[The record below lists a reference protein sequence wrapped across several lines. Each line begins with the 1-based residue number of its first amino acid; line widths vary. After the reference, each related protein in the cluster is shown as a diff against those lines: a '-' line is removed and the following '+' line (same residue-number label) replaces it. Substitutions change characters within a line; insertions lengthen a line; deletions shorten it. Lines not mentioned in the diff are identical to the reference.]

1 MILTLFQ
8 NPLLFLFSLISLI
21 VAVTIHEFAHA
32 YAADKLGDPTPRLQ
46 GRVTLNPLAHLDPIG
61 TILIL
66 ISGFGWGKPVIFDPY
81 NLRNPRKDA
90 AIISFAGPLS
100 NFLLA
105 LTLSI
110 IYKLFIF
117 FHFFNFD
124 TIGYSIISVFFFSLI
139 LLNVTLGVFNLIPIH
154 PLDGFKIVGG
164 ILSREKAQEW
174 YQLERY
180 GLLFLL
186 ALFLPLGSSSMLDI
200 IIRPATQVIMNLL
213 V

>member
-1 MILTLFQ
+1 MIATLFQ
-8 NPLLFLFSLISLI
+8 NPILFFFSLISLT
-21 VAVTIHEFAHA
+21 VAVTVHEFAHA

-46 GRVTLNPLAHLDPIG
+46 GRVTLNPLAHLDPVG
-61 TILIL
+61 TLLIL

-105 LTLSI
+105 LILSI

-139 LLNVTLGVFNLIPIH
+139 LLNITLGVFNLIPIH

-164 ILSREKAQEW
+164 MLSSQKAQEW
-174 YQLERY
+174 HQLERY
-180 GLLFLL
+180 GLLFLI
-186 ALFLPLGSSSMLDI
+186 ALFIPLGNASMLDMVL
-200 IIRPATQVIMNLL
+200 RPVTNFVMSLL
-213 V
+213 I